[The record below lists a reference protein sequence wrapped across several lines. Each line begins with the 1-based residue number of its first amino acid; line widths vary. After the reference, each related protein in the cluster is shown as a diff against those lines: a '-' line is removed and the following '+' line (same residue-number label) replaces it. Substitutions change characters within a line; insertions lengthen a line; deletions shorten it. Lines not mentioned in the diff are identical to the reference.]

1 MLHVAMGVLCGVL
14 GQAASPVLGT
24 PAPPVDP
31 LTGGKFT
38 AALDAPLS
46 GSWVNAELRTLLTRI
61 AETRRTALFLDR
73 RLDPNR
79 VLTFDSTGKT
89 LRESLVE
96 IVEPADAAMTQ
107 LGSTVV
113 LAPIPA
119 AGRLR
124 TLAQLRA
131 EELSA
136 VVAGSKGT
144 AVKPRL
150 LTLAERRT
158 LRWND
163 LDEPKSILELI
174 ATRWKLTID
183 GLDRVPHDLW
193 AGGVLA
199 DVNASE
205 ALTIVLNGFDLTF
218 EWLPDA
224 SGVRLVPVPET
235 VTLERRYTPPRNLPL
250 AEAIQKWTSEI
261 PGLDAEADGKEIRVR
276 GTLEQ
281 HEAVAA
287 LLKPGAKSTT
297 GSKPTK
303 PVKGGPVPLARR
315 TFTLKT
321 RDAPASAILDK
332 LKQSGL
338 DIRYDAKQLKEDG
351 VDLSKTIALDL
362 SAASTR
368 ELFDAIC
375 KPIGARFVIDGETVK
390 ISMKSM

>member
-14 GQAASPVLGT
+14 GQAAPPVLGT

-46 GSWVNAELRTLLTRI
+46 GSWVNAELRTLLSRI

-124 TLAQLRA
+124 TLAQLRV

-136 VVAGSKGT
+136 VVAGAKGT

-150 LTLAERRT
+150 LSMAERRT

-235 VTLERRYTPPRNLPL
+235 VTLERRYAPPRTVPL

-261 PGLDAEADGKEIRVR
+261 PGLDAEADGKEIRIR

-338 DIRYDAKQLKEDG
+338 DIRYDAKQLREDG

-362 SAASTR
+362 SAATTR

-375 KPIGARFVIDGETVK
+375 KPIGARFVVDGEMVK
-390 ISMKSM
+390 IFAK

>member
-14 GQAASPVLGT
+14 GQAAPPVLGT

-61 AETRRTALFLDR
+61 AETRRTAVFLDR

-96 IVEPADAAMTQ
+96 IVEPADAAVTQ

-124 TLAQLRA
+124 TLAQLRV

-136 VVAGSKGT
+136 VVAGAKGT

-150 LTLAERRT
+150 FSLAERRT
-158 LRWND
+158 LRWSD
-163 LDEPKSILELI
+163 LDEPKSVLELI
-174 ATRWKLTID
+174 ATRWKLTLD

-205 ALTIVLNGFDLTF
+205 ALTIVLSGFDLSF

-224 SGVRLVPVPET
+224 AGVRIVPVPET
-235 VTLERRYTPPRNLPL
+235 VALERRYAPPRTLPL
-250 AEAIQKWTSEI
+250 AEAIQKWTAEI
-261 PGLDAEADGKEIRVR
+261 PGLDAEADGKEVRVR

-338 DIRYDAKQLKEDG
+338 DIRYDAKQLQEDG

-362 SAASTR
+362 SAATPR

-375 KPIGARFVIDGETVK
+375 KPIGARFVVDGETVR
-390 ISMKSM
+390 ISAK